1 MFSTI
6 FRVLFGFIMASLAA
20 GLTTVLFAVGT
31 SDVTSG
37 DPDRIAR
44 TLELVALTATHSA
57 VFAAPFALLS
67 AAVSEWQGVRSWFY
81 HAIAG
86 LGIAT
91 AGFSAQYFSEV
102 PGTASV
108 ASQYPL
114 IAYAA
119 TGFVAGLAYWIFAGR
134 RAGSPYDDIYQPVP
148 VSGSVPN
155 TRPRAATATS
165 DVKRTSDR
173 PAS

>member
-1 MFSTI
+1 MMFSTI
-6 FRVLFGFIMASLAA
+6 FRVLFGFVLACFAA

-31 SDVTSG
+31 SDIASG
-37 DPDRIAR
+37 DPDRM
-44 TLELVALTATHSA
+44 TKLLELVALTATHSA

-81 HAIAG
+81 HAFAG

-91 AGFSAQYFSEV
+91 AGFAAQYFSET

-114 IAYAA
+114 MAYAA
-119 TGFVAGLAYWIFAGR
+119 TGLVAGLVYWIFAGR
-134 RAGSPYDDIYQPVP
+134 RAGGPFDDIYEPVTAATTG
-148 VSGSVPN
+148 SGSVPN
-155 TRPRAATATS
+155 TRPRMPPPPSPTKI
-165 DVKRTSDR
+165 D
-173 PAS
+173 